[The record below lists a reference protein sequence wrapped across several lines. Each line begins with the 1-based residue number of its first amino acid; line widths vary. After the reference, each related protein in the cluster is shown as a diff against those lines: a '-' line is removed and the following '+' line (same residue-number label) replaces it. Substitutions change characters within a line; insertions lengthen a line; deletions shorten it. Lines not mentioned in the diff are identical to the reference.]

1 MADHPIL
8 LSREQLYELVWT
20 RTLKSIASEYGITG
34 TELAGICDE
43 LEVPR
48 PANGHWSKLAHG
60 QQPEQPPL
68 PPQRPD
74 GATGVELKR
83 LDEPVVAG
91 RPKAPDVRI
100 DDEGKPH
107 PITKALEK
115 ALARHSDDREGFRRL
130 RGGFDCAVL
139 KLSKEQRKRAL
150 LILDAVF
157 KACEQR
163 GYELRYTEPNQT
175 YGQYVLQ
182 VRSGQEEIDIGVVE
196 RLAQSEHKLT
206 PEESDRLKRYGDSW
220 ANKFDHRP
228 SGHLTLRLHGSW
240 GALRRQTFTDGIGRK
255 VEDVLGKVILA
266 IDEGF
271 VALARM
277 RVEHEAIARRQQEE
291 AELRERER
299 KRSEHHAALMKD
311 LRGMAERWRESELLR
326 QFLQAVSAR
335 IPEQERAGGV
345 LAWLEWARKAVDE
358 LDPLMAIERVPK
370 RLDPA

>member
-68 PPQRPD
+68 PPPRPD
-74 GATGVELKR
+74 LAVGVELKR
-83 LDEPVVAG
+83 LDQPAVAG
-91 RPKAPDVRI
+91 RPKAPDVQI
-100 DDEGKPH
+100 DDQGKPH

-115 ALARHSDDREGFRRL
+115 ALARHSDDDREGFRKL
-130 RGGFDCAVL
+130 DGGFDCTVL
-139 KLSKEQRKRAL
+139 KVSKEQSKRAL

-157 KACEQR
+157 KACEHR
-163 GYELRYTEPNQT
+163 GYELRYTEPKQT
-175 YGQYVLQ
+175 YGEHVLQ
-182 VRSGQEEIDIGVVE
+182 VRSGQEEIDIGVIE
-196 RLAQSEHKLT
+196 RLSQTEHKLT

-228 SGHLTLRLHGSW
+228 SGRLTLRLHGKW

-266 IDEGF
+266 IDDGF

-277 RVEHEAIARRQQEE
+277 RVEHQAIARRQQEE
-291 AELRERER
+291 AE
-299 KRSEHHAALMKD
+299 
-311 LRGMAERWRESELLR
+311 
-326 QFLQAVSAR
+326 
-335 IPEQERAGGV
+335 
-345 LAWLEWARKAVDE
+345 
-358 LDPLMAIERVPK
+358 
-370 RLDPA
+370 